1 MKKIIL
7 FSAIV
12 ISTLVACSTDEL
24 STYETNKA
32 SNKTVLSKENDSDFC
47 ITCRDS
53 ITRDQDTIMESVNPK
68 PIKP

>member
-7 FSAIV
+7 FSAFI
-12 ISTLVACSTDEL
+12 ISTLVSCSTDDV
-24 STYETNKA
+24 STYENNKTSNKA
-32 SNKTVLSKENDSDFC
+32 VSNTENRDDFC

-53 ITRDQDTIMESVNPK
+53 LTKNLDSIVESVNPK